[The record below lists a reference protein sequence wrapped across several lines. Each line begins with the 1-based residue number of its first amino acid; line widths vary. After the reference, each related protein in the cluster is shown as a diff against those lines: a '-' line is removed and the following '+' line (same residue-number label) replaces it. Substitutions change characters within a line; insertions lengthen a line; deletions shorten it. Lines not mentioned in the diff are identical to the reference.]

1 LSQCSTP
8 AGDVNLQPV
17 EAQMAPA
24 LQQFKFVAA
33 RLARTTTSSDDIQG
47 SSGTSGPEEAK
58 QLNSYVSSIGIGPT
72 PPADALD
79 FWSQEKHQ
87 YHKLAPVAQDLLS
100 APASQAYVE
109 RIFSVCGLLT
119 SGRRNRMNKSLEMRT
134 CLKLNSRV
142 LKETGFMFL

>member
-1 LSQCSTP
+1 MT
-8 AGDVNLQPV
+8 
-17 EAQMAPA
+17 PA

-33 RLARTTTSSDDIQG
+33 RLSQTTSSLDDNQG
-47 SSGTSGPEEAK
+47 SSGSSGSDEAK
-58 QLNSYVSSIGIGPT
+58 QLNSYISSISIGTT

-79 FWSQEKHQ
+79 FWSQQKHQ
-87 YHKLAPVAQDLLS
+87 YHKLVPVAQDLLS

-134 CLKLNSRV
+134 CLKLNSCV
-142 LKETGFMFL
+142 LKESGFAYL